1 MSFRFGHQKGKRDN
15 YKIFLKWAKEW
26 RSDNKK
32 KKKNQK
38 KIVEIAGVGSIA
50 DHPLMKKIEWY
61 HIHPINKSGIGT
73 ITFKI
78 KKNKLTK

>member
-1 MSFRFGHQKGKRDN
+1 MSFRFGHQGDKLKN
-15 YKIFLKWAKEW
+15 YKIFMKWAKEW
-26 RSDNKK
+26 RKSDN
-32 KKKNQK
+32 KKNQK

-50 DHPLMKKIEWY
+50 NHPLMKRIEWY

>member
-1 MSFRFGHQKGKRDN
+1 M
-15 YKIFLKWAKEW
+15 
-26 RSDNKK
+26 
-32 KKKNQK
+32 
-38 KIVEIAGVGSIA
+38 GSIA
-50 DHPLMKKIEWY
+50 NHPLAKKMEWY

>member
-1 MSFRFGHQKGKRDN
+1 MSFRFGHQAGKRNN
-15 YKIFLKWAKEW
+15 YKIFMKWAKEW
-26 RSDNKK
+26 RKSDN
-32 KKKNQK
+32 KKNQK
-38 KIVEIAGVGSIA
+38 KIVEIAGVGSIVN
-50 DHPLMKKIEWY
+50 HPLMKEIEWY

>member
-1 MSFRFGHQKGKRDN
+1 MSFRFGHQKGKRNN
-15 YKIFLKWAKEW
+15 YKIYLRWIKEW
-26 RSDNKK
+26 RKSDN
-32 KKKNQK
+32 KKNQK
-38 KIVEIAGVGSIA
+38 KIVEIAGVGSIVN
-50 DHPLMKKIEWY
+50 HPLMKKIEWY

>member
-1 MSFRFGHQKGKRDN
+1 MSFRFGHQGDKLKN
-15 YKIFLKWAKEW
+15 YKIFMKWA
-26 RSDNKK
+26 RSWAKSDSKKNKK
-32 KKKNQK
+32 K
-38 KIVEIAGVGSIA
+38 IVIALGMGSIA
-50 DHPLMKKIEWY
+50 NHPLAKKMEWY

>member
-1 MSFRFGHQKGKRDN
+1 MSFRFGHQIGKRNN
-15 YKIFLKWAKEW
+15 YKIYLRLAKEF
-26 RSDNKK
+26 RKSD

-50 DHPLMKKIEWY
+50 NHPLMKKIEWY

>member
-38 KIVEIAGVGSIA
+38 KIVEIAGVGSIVN
-50 DHPLMKKIEWY
+50 HPLMKKIEWY

-73 ITFKI
+73 ITFKM